1 MAATSAQ
8 YPGIVLLLPFSTR
21 LNLILHLSGCYLLG
35 KQLFQWVR
43 VCARD
48 FTVVGTH
55 DLSRMTGTAL
65 GTARRQ
71 RLPAWETLKKPQ
83 QPWRVKQQELG
94 CVPSSLQ
101 HCAPD
106 VRSLESSLCPAFPLG
121 HCFSVSSQPSSLHF
135 LLPGSLCSSKCGCL
149 NREVIDWGTVELS
162 NENKRSALL
171 CRASGWAVPSL
182 ARECPATD
190 ASHRSETPGTV
201 LETLLQKPGS
211 EF

>member
-1 MAATSAQ
+1 MAATS
-8 YPGIVLLLPFSTR
+8 GIVLLLPFSTR

-48 FTVVGTH
+48 FTAVGTH

-65 GTARRQ
+65 GTERRQ
-71 RLPAWETLKKPQ
+71 RLPARETLKKPQ

-106 VRSLESSLCPAFPLG
+106 VRSLEPSLCPAFPLG
-121 HCFSVSSQPSSLHF
+121 QCFSGSSQPSELHF
-135 LLPGSLCSSKCGCL
+135 LLPGPSAAANAAAWTERSLIGEQWNSTMRTS
-149 NREVIDWGTVELS
+149 
-162 NENKRSALL
+162 KRSALL

-190 ASHRSETPGTV
+190 ASHRSEAPGTV